1 MTRVLSKFG
10 QNGAAAQAAKR
21 LVIDEGLKGMGLDKA
36 HFSCAVED
44 VSPYEAAAAAAILE
58 SVASCDTDEQRTAA
72 VDAVKQVFQAQDV
85 SLDRILLDG
94 EDERELDEVL
104 EACREVARQVQQAY
118 GERYGWDYMTLRT
131 ITKDLE
137 DLGVKKPLLPMG
149 VQRLPALAA
158 HAISKLVESCNS
170 DAQKFEEV
178 AAVERVF
185 KAQNLSLL
193 KIMFDGD
200 DKPRGPA
207 EVLEACRGVLQ
218 QVEQAKSGSREAHV
232 AALIEAARAD
242 ADTLAN
248 LSSDDVL
255 KLLVKKSEELRPGA
269 ETSWTAIA
277 EALNELGVQRKGG
290 KQWVKRYV
298 REHYES
304 LQSNQTPL
312 TEPEKRR
319 IVVLEEKFRNTRGKW
334 PKIAQRLGNGRTD
347 NQVKN
352 YFYQTG
358 QDRPWSCCDKCGQW
372 RLREKGT
379 VVVEGAYWTCADGG
393 RKCSEPGDDVL
404 PEVVEEAP
412 VEAPADAA
420 VGMPMALGDD
430 DALQQQ
436 PPPDVVEQTAPP
448 PLGSEDENTP
458 MTEAPAA
465 DAVPE
470 SVAAVDGGGSAPL
483 VQQPAAPVAAPPADP
498 AAELNASFAELKL
511 KFSVGNRSDFRDAL
525 AAFNAKALTAYDAA
539 PKSMD
544 I

>member
-1 MTRVLSKFG
+1 LYLKYPSGYASLQKLVKSSWAPKNFGSSEKLLSVTVTQVLSKFAE
-10 QNGAAAQAAKR
+10 NSAKARAAKR
-21 LVIDEGLKGMGLDKA
+21 LAIDEGLKKNGVEKA
-36 HFSCAVED
+36 HFACAVAG
-44 VSPYEAAAAAAILE
+44 VSPYESAAADAILE
-58 SVASCDTDEQRTAA
+58 SVASCDTDEKKHAA
-72 VDAVKQVFQAQDV
+72 VVAVEEVFQAVDEP
-85 SLDRILLDG
+85 LDRILLDLKVDG
-94 EDERELDEVL
+94 SYERRGLDEVL
-104 EACREVARQVQQAY
+104 EACRYVMR
-118 GERYGWDYMTLRT
+118 
-131 ITKDLE
+131 
-137 DLGVKKPLLPMG
+137 
-149 VQRLPALAA
+149 
-158 HAISKLVESCNS
+158 
-170 DAQKFEEV
+170 
-178 AAVERVF
+178 RVRG
-185 KAQNLSLL
+185 APRGGDGG
-193 KIMFDGD
+193 DGD
-200 DKPRGPA
+200 HPWPR
-207 EVLEACRGVLQ
+207 
-218 QVEQAKSGSREAHV
+218 AKSFQCVKGGGGLRLAVRGTHV
-232 AALIEAARAD
+232 AALIEATSADVEALAREAPCRRTGRVLRPLAERAD
-242 ADTLAN
+242 EDALR
-248 LSSDDVL
+248 LEHVRDDVL
-255 KLLVKKSEELRPGA
+255 ELLVNKSRELRPGA
-269 ETSWTAIA
+269 ETSWIAIA
-277 EALNELGVQRKGG
+277 EALVHFVPSMAQERRNQKMLHK
-290 KQWVKRYV
+290 YV
-298 REHYES
+298 REHYLS
-304 LQSNQTPL
+304 LQSNQTSL
-312 TEPEKRR
+312 TDDEKRM
-319 IVVLEEKFRNTRGKW
+319 ICALQSE
-334 PKIAQRLGNGRTD
+334 LGNKWTEIAKRMGTGRTE

-352 YFYQTG
+352 YFYNTG

-483 VQQPAAPVAAPPADP
+483 VQQPAARAAPPPADP
-498 AAELNASFAELKL
+498 AAELEASFAELKL